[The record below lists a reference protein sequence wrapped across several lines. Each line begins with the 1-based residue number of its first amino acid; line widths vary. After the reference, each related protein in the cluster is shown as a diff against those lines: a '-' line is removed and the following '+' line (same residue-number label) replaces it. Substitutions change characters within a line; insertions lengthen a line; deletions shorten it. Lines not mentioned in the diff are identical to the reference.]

1 MPRHATAAHILTWA
15 AMRVGRPGRIWL
27 TTLPDARIM
36 DQVSDSG
43 REGLFG
49 GLFGRGAVG
58 TSDRDWLQAML
69 DTEAALARAAERA
82 GLAPAGTGAAVTSA
96 ARADQF
102 DIAEIGRAATLVGDP
117 VPALVRALN
126 AKLPAEA
133 RDAMHRGATSQDIID
148 TAAMLLA
155 RRAIDAIGAD
165 LVAAAGCAAQLAR
178 AHTGTV
184 MAGRTLLQHA
194 VPVTF
199 GLVAA
204 GWLTGIEEARRELDR
219 IRATRLAIQFGGPA
233 GTLASLGESGPAV
246 AALLADELGL
256 AEPAL
261 PWHSD
266 RLRIVQLAAALAG
279 TCATLGKIARDVTL
293 LAQTEVAE
301 VAERSDDPR
310 QGGSSAMPHKKNQVA
325 SVLVL
330 GCARRAPGLLG
341 TLATTAEHEHQCA
354 AGSWHAEWETLSDL
368 LRLTGSA
375 ASWSVKLLTGLSVDA
390 VRMRANVDATG
401 GSLLA
406 EHVAAELAPSLGQVA
421 AHDLVA
427 AAAARAG
434 EHGTCLTA
442 ALLDDADAAAALRQ
456 AGLGEAELAAAVD
469 PAGYLGSSAEF
480 IRRALAAHDS
490 GHIVAHA
497 GHFASDFGY
506 AAPDAVTS
514 EAAGPT
520 SVRPTTARS
529 MTVRPTRANSTGARP
544 RTAAAGK
551 EGHLVNDDERTAVG
565 MRMRRAVLGDEH
577 VDRAAA
583 NTTEFTAPFQDFV
596 TRYAWGELWNRPGLS
611 RPERSMITI
620 AMLAALG
627 RDEELALHVRAAL
640 RNGLGADEISEVL
653 LHVAVYAGVPA
664 GNRAFAIA
672 AAIIESYS

>member
-1 MPRHATAAHILTWA
+1 
-15 AMRVGRPGRIWL
+15 
-27 TTLPDARIM
+27 M
-36 DQVSDSG
+36 DCVSDSG
-43 REGLFG
+43 REGLFDC
-49 GLFGRGAVG
+49 LFGRGAVG

-82 GLAPAGTGAAVTSA
+82 GLTSAGTGAAVTA
-96 ARADQF
+96 VARADQF
-102 DIAEIGRAATLVGDP
+102 DIAEIGRAATVEGNP
-117 VPALVRALN
+117 VPALVRALSV
-126 AKLPAEA
+126 KLPADA
-133 RDAMHRGATSQDIID
+133 RGAVHPGATSQDIID

-155 RRAIDAIGAD
+155 RRAIDVIGAD
-165 LVAAAGCAAQLAR
+165 LVAAGGCAAQLAR
-178 AHTGTV
+178 AHAGTV
-184 MAGRTLLQHA
+184 MAGRTLLQQA

-204 GWLTGIEEARRELDR
+204 GWLTSIEEARRELDR
-219 IRATRLAIQFGGPA
+219 IRATRLAIQFGGAA
-233 GTLASLGESGPAV
+233 GTLASLGESGPTV

-256 AEPAL
+256 AEPVL
-261 PWHSD
+261 PWHAD

-279 TCATLGKIARDVTL
+279 TCATLGKIAKDVTL

-310 QGGSSAMPHKKNQVA
+310 QGGSSAMPNKRNPVV

-330 GCARRAPGLLG
+330 GCARRAPGLLA
-341 TLATTAEHEHQCA
+341 TLAAAAEHEHQRA

-375 ASWSVKLLTGLSVDA
+375 ASWSAKLLTGLTVDA
-390 VRMRANVDATG
+390 ARMRANVEASG
-401 GSLLA
+401 GSLVV
-406 EHVAAELAPSLGQVA
+406 EHVTAELAPTLGRLA

-427 AAAARAG
+427 AAVARAG
-434 EHGTCLTA
+434 EHGTGLIA
-442 ALLDDADAAAALRQ
+442 ALLDDADAAAGLRQ
-456 AGLGEAELAAAVD
+456 AGLGQAELAAAVD
-469 PAGYLGSSAEF
+469 PAGYLGASAEL

-490 GHIVAHA
+490 GHIVANA
-497 GHFASDFGY
+497 GHFAADFGY
-506 AAPDAVTS
+506 AVPDAVTS
-514 EAAGPT
+514 GAVGPT
-520 SVRPTTARS
+520 TVCPSTARS
-529 MTVRPTRANSTGARP
+529 MTACPKTVAS
-544 RTAAAGK
+544 GK
-551 EGHLVNDDERTAVG
+551 EGHLVNDEERAAVG

-640 RNGLGADEISEVL
+640 RNGLGPEAISEVL

-664 GNRAFAIA
+664 ANRAFAIA
-672 AAIIESYS
+672 AAIIDSYS